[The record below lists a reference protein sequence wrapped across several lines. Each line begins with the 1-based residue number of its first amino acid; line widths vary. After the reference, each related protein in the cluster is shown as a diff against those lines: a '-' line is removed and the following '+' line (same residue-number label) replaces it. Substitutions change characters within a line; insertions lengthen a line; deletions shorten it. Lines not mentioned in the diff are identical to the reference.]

1 MRVHFH
7 LQFARFSDIPSLQ
20 RHSKI
25 RFVTPKPPPP
35 DSRDSKTLPSAR
47 ENKAKLDMAA
57 QLQLPQPT
65 VDVPGHIPSQA
76 AELYQMTGSGTN
88 LESRLPPL
96 EQSKESG
103 LVLDFSFAKDSELAL
118 TLLYPPHSPT
128 RVFPILSKQD
138 RIHTPHS
145 QFGIWPHNC
154 GN

>member
-1 MRVHFH
+1 
-7 LQFARFSDIPSLQ
+7 
-20 RHSKI
+20 
-25 RFVTPKPPPP
+25 
-35 DSRDSKTLPSAR
+35 
-47 ENKAKLDMAA
+47 MAA

-128 RVFPILSKQD
+128 RVFPILSTQD

-145 QFGIWPHNC
+145 QFDVFAPQLWKLRTVFILWKGSVLMTPTIRFKGVTSWNQGTRISIRWFPYTKFANF
-154 GN
+154 